1 MLGHALKLC
10 NHRTVCILRYW
21 FLSADPFLNDETYV
35 LCVVTL
41 EELGATGNKGLIGL
55 MTNPVLANGLAG
67 LATSATA
74 QATVEVSPPSC
85 LNLRLRKSL
94 CLPTCFFTIQPLC
107 NVLP

>member
-1 MLGHALKLC
+1 M
-10 NHRTVCILRYW
+10 
-21 FLSADPFLNDETYV
+21 

-74 QATVEVSPPSC
+74 QATVEVGPLLPETEITEVFLPSYFD
-85 LNLRLRKSL
+85 LNMH
-94 CLPTCFFTIQPLC
+94 PLC
-107 NVLP
+107 KTCAGDIQKF

>member
-1 MLGHALKLC
+1 MTLS
-10 NHRTVCILRYW
+10 ILRSC

-85 LNLRLRKSL
+85 LKLKSQKSL

-107 NVLP
+107 NFLP

>member
-10 NHRTVCILRYW
+10 NHMTVCILRYW

-74 QATVEVSPPSC
+74 QATVEVSPLSCSKLKVWNSSC
-85 LNLRLRKSL
+85 L
-94 CLPTCFFTIQPLC
+94 PPWCFI
-107 NVLP
+107 